1 MTAGWSCRSS
11 NVQRYLPFKSYVL
24 VAHAFAFKCGQKVLF
39 NSTTV
44 AIAKDEKHNFDADY
58 NAPLSL

>member
-1 MTAGWSCRSS
+1 MSGDICPSRVMFWLRTLSLLSAVKKYC
-11 NVQRYLPFKSYVL
+11 
-24 VAHAFAFKCGQKVLF
+24 

-58 NAPLSL
+58 NAPSSL